1 MTINTIAYA
10 RDKKGALAAFKINE
24 VPSFADA
31 IEAVKS
37 DLGVDRALCLVL
49 NKPQA
54 SEEPTPNE
62 EAVA

>member
-10 RDKKGALAAFKINE
+10 RDKKGALAVFKINE
-24 VPSFADA
+24 AVSFEGA
-31 IEAVKS
+31 IEAVKI

-54 SEEPTPNE
+54 SEEPIPNE

>member
-1 MTINTIAYA
+1 MSIDTVAYA
-10 RDKKGALAAFKINE
+10 RDKSGKLAVFKINE
-24 VPSFADA
+24 AVSFEGA
-31 IEAVKS
+31 IEAVKI

-54 SEEPTPNE
+54 AEEPIPNE

>member
-1 MTINTIAYA
+1 MTIDTRAYA
-10 RDKKGALAAFKINE
+10 RDKQGKLAVFQINE
-24 VPSFADA
+24 AVSYEGA
-31 IEAVKS
+31 IEAVKI

-54 SEEPTPNE
+54 SEEPIPNE